1 MILKNLF
8 PKKQHFMTKRKK
20 LLQLHQI
27 NKHLRGKKIVLFYQY
42 NNVSTRDWG
51 LLRGELLSE
60 AAYCKLLPTSLLG
73 EPDETYSFE
82 RGSANK
88 ASQASQAYFVMPEQG
103 PCPKPVSMNG
113 FGVSLNEFAI
123 STLVVKSKIGQLSL
137 RQTLATNLEP
147 ASARSGTPIGPC
159 IAKQCQSETERTAVA
174 SLCDARPSSKLYS
187 YQGHNT
193 KCAELFQGPTFLFA
207 CNSHRVMR
215 MGYKVIGNKKDQWSN
230 NHAILLGG
238 LYHGKVVTHL
248 DIAKLSVLDSS
259 IYASLPIALENKVA
273 SLLVGGLSHQQNE
286 LLRCLECHRANLL
299 RAPIGTPARQGPEEG
314 QAW

>member
-1 MILKNLF
+1 
-8 PKKQHFMTKRKK
+8 MTKRKK

-88 ASQASQAYFVMPEQG
+88 ASQASLASQ
-103 PCPKPVSMNG
+103 G
-113 FGVSLNEFAI
+113 FGVPLDGFGVPLDGFGVPLDGFGASLNEFAI

-137 RQTLATNLEP
+137 RQALATNLEP

-159 IAKQCQSETERTAVA
+159 IAKQCQSETERTAVG
-174 SLCDARPSSKLYS
+174 PSSKLYS

-215 MGYKVIGNKKDQWSN
+215 MGYKVIGNKKDRWSN

-299 RAPIGTPARQGPEEG
+299 RAPIGTPVRQGPEEG
-314 QAW
+314 QA

>member
-88 ASQASQAYFVMPEQG
+88 ASQASQ
-103 PCPKPVSMNG
+103 G
-113 FGVSLNEFAI
+113 FGVPLDGFGASLNEFAI

-159 IAKQCQSETERTAVA
+159 IAKQCQSETERTAVG
-174 SLCDARPSSKLYS
+174 PSSKLYS

-215 MGYKVIGNKKDQWSN
+215 MGYKVIGNKKDRWSN